1 MSRSMKEITLLA
13 LGCVALFVA
22 LTRLDAVIG
31 FLGTLIDLVQ
41 PVLVGGVLAFFL
53 NVPMTAIERGLA
65 AAARKAKYPAK
76 PALLRTVA
84 LVLTLLG
91 VVLVLTLVVSIVVPE
106 FIASISSILNTTLEK
121 IPGWLA
127 TLEQYGL
134 DTEWVKSQ
142 LDALHLGDLD
152 LSALAQKL
160 TAGAGSLLEALLR
173 LAISA
178 VGTLSNALI
187 ALVLAVY
194 MLSGKDALR
203 AQFKKLIF
211 AFLPDKAAREIC
223 RVGTLVN
230 RTFFKFL
237 TGQCVDSLLLGVMLF
252 IAFSLFGIPYA
263 SVVAVTTAVF
273 SFIPYVG
280 AFLACAVSILLI
292 LMVNPVKALVGLI
305 VFLTV
310 QFCEGQFLY
319 PRVVGNSVGLS
330 PLWTLVAALV
340 GGELLGILGMIFFI
354 PVGAVIYHLLRERA
368 DAALKKK
375 AATQPE

>member
-1 MSRSMKEITLLA
+1 MSRSMKEIALLA
-13 LGCVALFVA
+13 FACVALFVA

-31 FLGTLIDLVQ
+31 FLGSLLGLVQ
-41 PVLVGGVLAFFL
+41 PVLAGGIIAFFL

-65 AAARKAKYPAK
+65 AASRKAKRRIK

-84 LVLTLLG
+84 MVLTLLG
-91 VVLVLTLVVSIVVPE
+91 VALVLTLVVSIVVPE
-106 FIASISSILNTTLEK
+106 FVSSISAIVNTTMEK
-121 IPGWLA
+121 IPLWLSA
-127 TLEQYGL
+127 LEQYGL

-142 LDALHLGDLD
+142 LDALHLGDVD

-178 VGTLSNALI
+178 VGTLGNALI
-187 ALVLAVY
+187 ALVLAMY

-211 AFLPDKAAREIC
+211 AFLPDPVAREIC

-230 RTFFKFL
+230 QTFFKFL

-252 IAFSLFGIPYA
+252 LAFSLFGIPYA

-280 AFLACAVSILLI
+280 AFLACAISILLI
-292 LMVNPVKALVGLI
+292 LMVDPIKALVGLI

-319 PRVVGNSVGLS
+319 PRVVGGSVGLS

-340 GGELLGILGMIFFI
+340 GGELLGIVGMIFFI
-354 PVGAVIYHLLRERA
+354 PVGAVIYQLLRERA

-375 AATQPE
+375 AAAKAE